1 VTATS
6 QHLYQYLYSQF
17 VSMKLA
23 NVITNGNN
31 LLEKLSSMIYG
42 LSVINLQMNLL
53 TEKARKKKTL
63 PTLFCQYFHRCI

>member
-1 VTATS
+1 
-6 QHLYQYLYSQF
+6 
-17 VSMKLA
+17 MKLA